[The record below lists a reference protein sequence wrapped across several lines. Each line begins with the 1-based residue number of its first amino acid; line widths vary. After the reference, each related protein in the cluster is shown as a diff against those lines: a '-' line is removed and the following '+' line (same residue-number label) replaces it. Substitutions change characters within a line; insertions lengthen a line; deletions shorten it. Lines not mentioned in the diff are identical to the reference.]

1 MPVVEVRAYWRHE
14 SRSIRTGSKAL
25 AMGLGATLIA
35 GIALASAEGQL
46 EAIPG
51 LLALIPA
58 AIGMRGAIFGALG
71 SRLATGILTGEFEPR
86 LHRRTYLGRQVEAS
100 TILSIASATQAG
112 VIAWAISAALGLPTV
127 GLLDLVAISLVG
139 GVLSSMV
146 LFVVVVWMAR
156 RADAVGFSMDDA
168 GAPII
173 TATGD
178 LVTLP
183 ALLVAT
189 LVLQVPVLATATG
202 ALGIVGGLVAV
213 IVGVRRGDAVIR
225 RVVRESLVVLTI
237 AVTIDV
243 LAGVVVESRAEEQF
257 DAAALLILIPP
268 FIANCGSLGGMLSSR
283 LASKLHVGLLTAAPR
298 PRPSGTPGLLG
309 HGAAGDAGVHRGR
322 GRGVAR
328 RRDRPRRRP
337 VDAGGHRLRHPR
349 RGRDRA
355 ADPGAHGVRDGGELV
370 PLRFRPRQ
378 PRHPRG
384 HRDDGPHRRD
394 LPRHRHQPARS
405 FRMRNPRTV
414 KEMLVGAKDAAE
426 LMVDLAYAAI
436 FYGDED
442 LAREVLRLEDRV
454 DELLVELRAV
464 CMIAARSRDDA
475 DQLARVLSLAVSI
488 EGIADAAE
496 DIARVALKDL
506 GVPAALRDDLRHATE
521 VTARVKIRPD
531 NELEGRRLKDL
542 ELPTRTGCG

>member
-14 SRSIRTGSKAL
+14 SRSIGTGSKAL
-25 AMGLGATLIA
+25 AMGLGATLVA
-35 GIALASAEGQL
+35 GIALASAEDQL

-139 GVLSSMV
+139 GVLSSLV

-156 RADAVGFSMDDA
+156 RADKVGFSMDDA

-202 ALGIVGGLVAV
+202 AVGIVGGLVAV

-283 LASKLHVGLLTAAPR
+283 LASKLHVGLLTARLVPDRLALLDFSVTALLATLAFTGVGVAGWLAAWIVP
-298 PRPSGTPGLLG
+298 GVTPLTLVTTVSVTLLAGAIALPILALTAYATAANSFRFGFDPDNHGIPVVTATMDLTGVICLVIAINLLG
-309 HGAAGDAGVHRGR
+309 ASA
-322 GRGVAR
+322 
-328 RRDRPRRRP
+328 
-337 VDAGGHRLRHPR
+337 
-349 RGRDRA
+349 
-355 ADPGAHGVRDGGELV
+355 
-370 PLRFRPRQ
+370 
-378 PRHPRG
+378 
-384 HRDDGPHRRD
+384 
-394 LPRHRHQPARS
+394 
-405 FRMRNPRTV
+405 
-414 KEMLVGAKDAAE
+414 
-426 LMVDLAYAAI
+426 
-436 FYGDED
+436 
-442 LAREVLRLEDRV
+442 
-454 DELLVELRAV
+454 
-464 CMIAARSRDDA
+464 
-475 DQLARVLSLAVSI
+475 
-488 EGIADAAE
+488 
-496 DIARVALKDL
+496 
-506 GVPAALRDDLRHATE
+506 
-521 VTARVKIRPD
+521 
-531 NELEGRRLKDL
+531 
-542 ELPTRTGCG
+542 